1 MFQFDDFFTF
11 LNLEVEELKIE
22 NTRLKRDLKSWQ
34 EIKDDND
41 DLTQLQTENG
51 RLKSELKRL
60 KNMAFA
66 GEIQEVVD
74 VENDKYKEELRKS
87 NFVNMKLRSELE
99 EIKNENTQLRCELAS
114 FEEIKDNYDDF
125 AQLQIENGRLKHEL
139 KRLKNMAD
147 DDEVIE
153 VENDKNEEGLRKSN
167 AGKGLKKNNQ
177 KCLLFEFSRILVIF
191 LLLQN
196 NTTYSWEI

>member
-41 DLTQLQTENG
+41 DLAQLQSENG

-60 KNMAFA
+60 KNMAND
-66 GEIQEVVD
+66 EVVEVD
-74 VENDKYKEELRKS
+74 NDIYKEELRKS
-87 NFVNMKLRSELE
+87 NFVNMKLKSELE

-125 AQLQIENGRLKHEL
+125 AQLQIENGRLKNEL

-167 AGKGLKKNNQ
+167 ASKGLKKKNQ
-177 KCLLFEFSRILVIF
+177 PKMSLI
-191 LLLQN
+191 
-196 NTTYSWEI
+196 

>member
-41 DLTQLQTENG
+41 DLTQLQIENG

-74 VENDKYKEELRKS
+74 VENDKYKEELRKAHVGLTRAKS
-87 NFVNMKLRSELE
+87 G
-99 EIKNENTQLRCELAS
+99 KNSLNH
-114 FEEIKDNYDDF
+114 
-125 AQLQIENGRLKHEL
+125 NG
-139 KRLKNMAD
+139 
-147 DDEVIE
+147 
-153 VENDKNEEGLRKSN
+153 
-167 AGKGLKKNNQ
+167 
-177 KCLLFEFSRILVIF
+177 
-191 LLLQN
+191 
-196 NTTYSWEI
+196 

>member
-60 KNMAFA
+60 KNMAND
-66 GEIQEVVD
+66 EVVE

-87 NFVNMKLRSELE
+87 NFVNMKLKSG
-99 EIKNENTQLRCELAS
+99 KNS
-114 FEEIKDNYDDF
+114 
-125 AQLQIENGRLKHEL
+125 
-139 KRLKNMAD
+139 
-147 DDEVIE
+147 
-153 VENDKNEEGLRKSN
+153 
-167 AGKGLKKNNQ
+167 
-177 KCLLFEFSRILVIF
+177 
-191 LLLQN
+191 
-196 NTTYSWEI
+196 